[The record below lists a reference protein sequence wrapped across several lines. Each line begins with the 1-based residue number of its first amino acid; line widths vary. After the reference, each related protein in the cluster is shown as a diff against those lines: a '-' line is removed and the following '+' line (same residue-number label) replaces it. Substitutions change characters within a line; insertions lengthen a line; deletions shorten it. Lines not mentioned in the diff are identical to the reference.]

1 MELQTPRLLLRP
13 WEESDAEALYEL
25 AKDPDVGPAAGWN
38 VHKDVEES
46 REIIRTILSAP
57 GTFAIFGRR
66 DGQLRGSCGFFP
78 TRAQGAEAGELEIGY
93 WVGKPFWGRGIA
105 PEAVEALLA
114 HCFTKLGAER
124 VWCAYFDGNEKSRRC
139 QEKCGFRFHHT
150 ERDVHWAAT
159 DEIKAEHYSI
169 LTRAEWLARQKPED

>member
-66 DGQLRGSCGFFP
+66 AARQLRLFP
-78 TRAQGAEAGELEIGY
+78 YAGA
-93 WVGKPFWGRGIA
+93 R
-105 PEAVEALLA
+105 
-114 HCFTKLGAER
+114 R
-124 VWCAYFDGNEKSRRC
+124 RSRRI
-139 QEKCGFRFHHT
+139 GDR
-150 ERDVHWAAT
+150 
-159 DEIKAEHYSI
+159 
-169 LTRAEWLARQKPED
+169 LLGG

>member
-66 DGQLRGSCGFFP
+66 DGQLRGSCGFLRVGEVFLSGCNC
-78 TRAQGAEAGELEIGY
+78 TLRLGNVAIELVVFNGHKHVALVDGLACLHVDRIDRA
-93 WVGKPFWGRGIA
+93 VNRRGD
-105 PEAVEALLA
+105 
-114 HCFTKLGAER
+114 H
-124 VWCAYFDGNEKSRRC
+124 
-139 QEKCGFRFHHT
+139 
-150 ERDVHWAAT
+150 
-159 DEIKAEHYSI
+159 
-169 LTRAEWLARQKPED
+169 

>member
-1 MELQTPRLLLRP
+1 MAVIINGRDLTIEQVISVCRHHEKVEL
-13 WEESDAEALYEL
+13 
-25 AKDPDVGPAAGWN
+25 
-38 VHKDVEES
+38 
-46 REIIRTILSAP
+46 
-57 GTFAIFGRR
+57 
-66 DGQLRGSCGFFP
+66 
-78 TRAQGAEAGELEIGY
+78 
-93 WVGKPFWGRGIA
+93 A

-114 HCFTKLGAER
+114 HCFTELGAER

-159 DEIKAEHYSI
+159 DEIKTEHYSI

>member
-93 WVGKPFWGRGIA
+93 WVGKRFS
-105 PEAVEALLA
+105 E
-114 HCFTKLGAER
+114 LGAER
-124 VWCAYFDGNEKSRRC
+124 FWCAYFDGNEKSRRC

-159 DEIKAEHYSI
+159 DEIKTEHYSI

>member
-93 WVGKPFWGRGIA
+93 WVGKPFWPIASRSWARSASGARISTETKNRAAVRRSAASASITRSGTCIGR
-105 PEAVEALLA
+105 P
-114 HCFTKLGAER
+114 R
-124 VWCAYFDGNEKSRRC
+124 MRSRR
-139 QEKCGFRFHHT
+139 
-150 ERDVHWAAT
+150 
-159 DEIKAEHYSI
+159 SI
-169 LTRAEWLARQKPED
+169 TAS

>member
-114 HCFTKLGAER
+114 HCFTELGAES

-150 ERDVHWAAT
+150 ERDVFWAVT
-159 DEIKAEHYSI
+159 GEVKTEHYSV
-169 LTRAEWLARQKPED
+169 LTLAEWLERRKMED

>member
-114 HCFTKLGAER
+114 HCFTELGAER
-124 VWCAYFDGNEKSRRC
+124 VWCAYFDGNEKSHRC
-139 QEKCGFRFHHT
+139 QEKCGFRHVCDTPPSPWPDGT
-150 ERDVHWAAT
+150 ERPGVCQA
-159 DEIKAEHYSI
+159 I
-169 LTRAEWLARQKPED
+169 TRQEWEVRHG

>member
-57 GTFAIFGRR
+57 GTFAILGRR

-93 WVGKPFWGRGIA
+93 WVGKPFWGAALHPRPWRLCWPIA
-105 PEAVEALLA
+105 SRSWARSASGARISTETKNRAAVRRSAA
-114 HCFTKLGAER
+114 SSSITRSGTCIGR
-124 VWCAYFDGNEKSRRC
+124 SRMRSRR
-139 QEKCGFRFHHT
+139 
-150 ERDVHWAAT
+150 
-159 DEIKAEHYSI
+159 SI
-169 LTRAEWLARQKPED
+169 TAS

>member
-78 TRAQGAEAGELEIGY
+78 TRTQGAEAGELEIGY
-93 WVGKPFWGRGIA
+93 WVGKPLLGPRHRAGGRGGVAGPLLHGAGRGARLVCVFRRKRKIA
-105 PEAVEALLA
+105 PLSGEVRLPLSSHGAGRALGG
-114 HCFTKLGAER
+114 HG
-124 VWCAYFDGNEKSRRC
+124 
-139 QEKCGFRFHHT
+139 
-150 ERDVHWAAT
+150 
-159 DEIKAEHYSI
+159 
-169 LTRAEWLARQKPED
+169 